1 MQKIISMFMLAS
13 VMFIGIPAQASDVEL
28 VVPPTDTTVLLSVAP
43 AVPPADTTE
52 LVEPAAAA
60 IPPADT
66 TELVDSS
73 TPVIPPADTTDLSGS
88 TSETPAIP
96 PADITDLATPQPTTP
111 SSPSTP
117 NQGGGSSPIVIPGS
131 QTGVSGFSS
140 GFSVVTTSLPATQ
153 SVLGATTGPA
163 TGPACK
169 AVITEYMKLGK
180 VNSATEVAK
189 LQVVLNAFMGKK
201 LAVTGIFDAAT
212 DTALREFQQK
222 YSKEILTPW
231 VNAGL
236 MEKAE
241 PTGYAYITTIW
252 FINNQ
257 LCGGGYPMPALK

>member
-1 MQKIISMFMLAS
+1 MLAS
-13 VMFIGIPAQASDVEL
+13 VMFIGIPAQASDVES
-28 VVPPTDTTVLLSVAP
+28 VVPPTDTTELLSIISTPV
-43 AVPPADTTE
+43 
-52 LVEPAAAA
+52 
-60 IPPADT
+60 PPADT

-73 TPVIPPADTTDLSGS
+73 TPVVPPADTTDLSGS
-88 TSETPAIP
+88 TSETPTIP
-96 PADITDLATPQPTTP
+96 PADTTDLATPQPSTP
-111 SSPSTP
+111 SNPD
-117 NQGGGSSPIVIPGS
+117 QGGSSSPVVPGS
-131 QTGVSGFSS
+131 QTGVSGFST
-140 GFSVVTTSLPATQ
+140 GFSAVTTGLPTTQ
-153 SVLGATTGPA
+153 SVLGATTGPT
-163 TGPACK
+163 TGPTCK

-212 DTALREFQQK
+212 DAVLREFQQK

>member
-1 MQKIISMFMLAS
+1 MQKIISMFVLAS
-13 VMFIGIPAQASDVEL
+13 VMFISIPAQASDVET
-28 VVPPTDTTVLLSVAP
+28 VVPPTDTTELLSITSAP
-43 AVPPADTTE
+43 
-52 LVEPAAAA
+52 
-60 IPPADT
+60 
-66 TELVDSS
+66 
-73 TPVIPPADTTDLSGS
+73 IPPADTTDLSGS
-88 TSETPAIP
+88 TSDTPAIP
-96 PADITDLATPQPTTP
+96 PADTTDLATPQ
-111 SSPSTP
+111 PSTP
-117 NQGGGSSPIVIPGS
+117 NQGGGSSPVVIPGS

-140 GFSVVTTSLPATQ
+140 GFSVVTTSLPTTQ
-153 SVLGATTGPA
+153 SVLGATTGPT

-201 LAVTGIFDAAT
+201 LVVTGIFNAAT
-212 DTALREFQQK
+212 DAALREFQQK